1 MPLPYAP
8 APSASAESALL
19 RSPATPA
26 GLHRSSAGASSLA
39 SSDAV
44 RSPATQA
51 GLHHPSAGAS
61 SLASSDA
68 VRPRQAD
75 DAVADPDPAPAGDEL
90 IEQELLI
97 EEISIDGMCGVY

>member
-19 RSPATPA
+19 
-26 GLHRSSAGASSLA
+26 
-39 SSDAV
+39 